1 MNRDP
6 FRQAANRLNRAAP
19 PGERVAY
26 VNPAEENLMMAFG
39 GSGRS
44 VNGIPSYAPTMAD
57 YGAATREA
65 LETQLALVTG
75 EEVGD
80 VDYGDILPKGME
92 SIVGYERPGR
102 LAAAQLDTD
111 VLRRTLLGGDLGT
124 ADSQGRI
131 LEGYETP
138 PGAPRDVVYMDGV
151 ITDQVSGTPHQID
164 DWLAE
169 GGYTTK
175 KNTIS
180 HQGQLTVLTPK
191 GEKLYGI
198 TDGKSPYKVGKQIA
212 YMEIKEGVGTSRIQG
227 SGTTKNMVGGTS
239 FGGLGRKKTPAP
251 MPIPESASTKF
262 ISAHST
268 DTGQEVTEATPIY
281 QKDPE
286 TGAVI
291 SDEWLASDAGGN
303 RSGRAGKV
311 VRAGEGA
318 LDLYGPSQAAMTT
331 KEIGSEA
338 EQYGEYVKRDT
349 ELMKWWNDPNVGG
362 DQKEMYGG
370 DIAAFG
376 KAHWDAFGKQELAEG
391 RRKEGLPEMGETY
404 QVSRRAGFDPTTNE
418 FLGLTTYGADV
429 SEQLARKQRAG
440 DIYDVEQLGP
450 RATEAYRQQ
459 GVQYDAAGNAIAG
472 TGIAGTLAEARR
484 LGPGGAAGYSA
495 MPSFATQADVDEG
508 RAGAVGDFFTGAATA
523 DLHEMAQ
530 GLGRAE
536 HAATQDDVDK
546 GLAAMVGDTIGVPD
560 ITGGRMGDF
569 DPLREALPPP
579 EPGVGQLT
587 PREGT
592 GPAFLQ
598 GTGLNFRGSSAAP
611 RLAAQPAGGPV
622 EGPQERIYSAPEE
635 RVAAYKQADPARPAP
650 RARSD
655 GSYSDD
661 GGATWRSPTGEV
673 VTQEDLIIG
682 PAAAPPPTTTNRLRG
697 AMLSQVQEGLGQG
710 LTEREKR
717 NLREAS
723 RARATAMGRTY
734 DPTSTID
741 ELKIQLM
748 EDEARRGRN
757 LAQAQSILGGE
768 AGIQQSDLAR
778 NLQAQMANLQTQ
790 QAGIGRELGAAESDV
805 ERAMRQQAMEE
816 QYRQAGLG
824 QERAAAAS
832 MVGLEQ
838 ATGADPF
845 QAILGRPSGAGVGV
859 GQQVMNTAQYGLGS
873 APSFITPQTGLSY
886 ISAENAAKA
895 SMYGAEQEAAAARS
909 AGKQSMLGSILGGV
923 ASAIPFCWGA
933 REAYGADNPKWLR
946 FREWMLNRAPDDL
959 REYYLEHGPAI
970 AENIRHDEPAKASMR
985 DTMDAILEGA

>member
-1 MNRDP
+1 MMNRDP

-92 SIVGYERPGR
+92 TIVEKERPGR

-151 ITDQVSGTPHQID
+151 ITDQVSGTPHLID
-164 DWLAE
+164 DWLKE
-169 GGYTTK
+169 GGYTFQR
-175 KNTIS
+175 NTIS
-180 HQGQLTVLTPK
+180 HQGPLTVLTPK
-191 GEKLYGI
+191 GEKLYGLS
-198 TDGKSPYKVGKQIA
+198 DGKSGYKVDGQIA
-212 YMEIKEGVGTSRIQG
+212 YMEIKEGVGTSRIRG

-239 FGGLGRKKTPAP
+239 FGGLMKKKKPPP
-251 MPIPESASTKF
+251 MPIPKSASTKF

-268 DTGQEVTEATPIY
+268 DTGDEVTEATPIY
-281 QKDPE
+281 ETAIDPASGE
-286 TGAVI
+286 EVTI
-291 SDEWLASDAGGN
+291 TDEWLTSQGKP
-303 RSGRAGKV
+303 GRAGKV

-331 KEIGSEA
+331 AYDPET
-338 EQYGEYVKRDT
+338 GEM
-349 ELMKWWNDPNVGG
+349 E
-362 DQKEMYGG
+362 
-370 DIAAFG
+370 
-376 KAHWDAFGKQELAEG
+376 
-391 RRKEGLPEMGETY
+391 
-404 QVSRRAGFDPTTNE
+404 QVSRRAGFDPDTNE

-440 DIYDVEQLGP
+440 DIYDVEQLGG

-459 GVQYDAAGNAIAG
+459 GVERRAATLEDVTAGRATSVGQDIAVPG

-495 MPSFATQADVDEG
+495 MPSFATQADVDAG

-523 DLHEMAQ
+523 DLRGVAQ
-530 GLGRAE
+530 KLGYAERAATAEDVAAGRA
-536 HAATQDDVDK
+536 AT
-546 GLAAMVGDTIGVPD
+546 AGDMIGVPS
-560 ITGGRMGDF
+560 ISGGRMGDF
-569 DPLREALPPP
+569 DPLREALPA
-579 EPGVGQLT
+579 EKKRGFLGIGQLT

-598 GTGLNFRGSSAAP
+598 GTGAAP

-622 EGPQERIYSAPEE
+622 EVMRERPVSVEAP
-635 RVAAYKQADPARPAP
+635 PAP
-650 RARSD
+650 SIAGAAPRQTRGD

-661 GGATWRSPTGEV
+661 GGATWRSPMGEV
-673 VTQEDLIIG
+673 VTQEDLTIG

-757 LAQAQSILGGE
+757 LAQAQSVLGGE
-768 AGIQQSDLAR
+768 AGIQQADLAR

-859 GQQVMNTAQYGLGS
+859 GQRVMDTAQYGLGS
-873 APSFITPQTGLSY
+873 APSFITPQTGLGY
-886 ISAENAAKA
+886 ISAENAAQA
-895 SMYGAEQEAAAARS
+895 SMYGAEQQAAAARS
-909 AGKQSMLGSILGGV
+909 AGKKSMLGGILGG
-923 ASAIPFCWGA
+923 IFCWVA

-959 REYYLEHGPAI
+959 REYYIEHGPAI

>member
-1 MNRDP
+1 MMNRDP

-44 VNGIPSYAPTMAD
+44 VNGIPSYAPTMKD
-57 YGAATREA
+57 YGEATREA
-65 LETQLALVTG
+65 LETQLAMVTG
-75 EEVGD
+75 DKVGD
-80 VDYGDILPKGME
+80 TYYGDILPRGLK
-92 SIVGYERPGR
+92 SIVEAERPGR

-111 VLRRTLLGGDLGT
+111 VLRKTLLGG
-124 ADSQGRI
+124 
-131 LEGYETP
+131 ETSE
-138 PGAPRDVVYMDGV
+138 AINV
-151 ITDQVSGTPHQID
+151 
-164 DWLAE
+164 
-169 GGYTTK
+169 GG
-175 KNTIS
+175 ND
-180 HQGQLTVLTPK
+180 
-191 GEKLYGI
+191 EAFAA
-198 TDGKSPYKVGKQIA
+198 QIA
-212 YMEIKEGVGTSRIQG
+212 EWQKEYDLNEAAYVKYGASGQGDHKAAALKGMEIYK
-227 SGTTKNMVGGTS
+227 
-239 FGGLGRKKTPAP
+239 
-251 MPIPESASTKF
+251 KF
-262 ISAHST
+262 IENAQDAQT
-268 DTGQEVTEATPIY
+268 RAQKLGETQWINPFTGNEAQE
-281 QKDPE
+281 
-286 TGAVI
+286 
-291 SDEWLASDAGGN
+291 
-303 RSGRAGKV
+303 
-311 VRAGEGA
+311 GEVFKSEGL
-318 LDLYGPSQAAMTT
+318 LDLYGPKEAAMTT

-338 EQYGEYVKRDT
+338 EQFGQYVQRDGALLEHYEKHIAPTGESMADWGKRHY
-349 ELMKWWNDPNVGG
+349 ERH
-362 DQKEMYGG
+362 
-370 DIAAFG
+370 G
-376 KAHWDAFGKQELAEG
+376 KADHRELPA
-391 RRKEGLPEMGETY
+391 MGETY
-404 QVSRRAGFDPTTNE
+404 QVTRRAGFDPETGE
-418 FLGLTTYGADV
+418 FLGMTTYGADV

-459 GVQYDAAGNAIAG
+459 GVEYDAAGNAIAG
-472 TGIAGTLAEARR
+472 TGIAGTLAEARS
-484 LGPGGAAGYSA
+484 LGPGGSRGLSAIPAVPLFSGGAEAGTLRGIA
-495 MPSFATQADVDEG
+495 QEL
-508 RAGAVGDFFTGAATA
+508 GAAA
-523 DLHEMAQ
+523 P
-530 GLGRAE
+530 
-536 HAATQDDVDK
+536 
-546 GLAAMVGDTIGVPD
+546 TIS
-560 ITGGRMGDF
+560 GGRMGDF
-569 DPLREALPPP
+569 DPLREALPA
-579 EPGVGQLT
+579 EKKRGFLGIGQLT

-622 EGPQERIYSAPEE
+622 EVMRERPVSVEAP
-635 RVAAYKQADPARPAP
+635 PAP
-650 RARSD
+650 SIAGAAPRQTRGD

-661 GGATWRSPTGEV
+661 GGATWRSPMGEV
-673 VTQEDLIIG
+673 VTQEDLTIG

-741 ELKIQLM
+741 EVKIQLM

-824 QERAAAAS
+824 AERAAAAS

-838 ATGADPF
+838 ATSTDPL

-873 APSFITPQTGLSY
+873 APSFITPQTGLGY

-895 SMYGAEQEAAAARS
+895 SMYGAEQQAAAARS
-909 AGKQSMLGSILGGV
+909 AGKKSMLGGLLGG
-923 ASAIPFCWGA
+923 ALGMFDI
-933 REAYGADNPKWLR
+933 
-946 FREWMLNRAPDDL
+946 
-959 REYYLEHGPAI
+959 
-970 AENIRHDEPAKASMR
+970 NI
-985 DTMDAILEGA
+985 GG